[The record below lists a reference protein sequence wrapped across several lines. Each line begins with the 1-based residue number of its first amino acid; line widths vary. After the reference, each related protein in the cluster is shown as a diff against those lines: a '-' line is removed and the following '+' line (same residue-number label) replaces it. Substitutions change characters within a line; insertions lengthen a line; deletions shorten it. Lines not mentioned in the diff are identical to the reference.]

1 MTLGYSFIFECYVK
15 TLLNMLKF
23 SPETGNSID
32 PLIGSQKCKR
42 VELANVAFVTTLVGS
57 Y

>member
-32 PLIGSQKCKR
+32 PLIGSQKRKR
-42 VELANVAFVTTLVGS
+42 VELASVAFMTTLVGS